1 MPIKKIQNTVSLFD
15 HEDTISF
22 YTRNKKN
29 HFASESKLFDDLENS
44 VKVLNVN
51 YSVHLTVYPFIAV
64 HVSFGQAN
72 VLAKE
77 KEKMQSIIKEILERQ
92 LRQT

>member
-1 MPIKKIQNTVSLFD
+1 MPIKKIQNTVYLFD
-15 HEDTISF
+15 IADTISF
-22 YTRNKKN
+22 YTRNRKN
-29 HFASESKLFDDLENS
+29 HFASESKLFDDLEIS

-64 HVSFGQAN
+64 HVSFGHFN
-72 VLAKE
+72 GLAKD
-77 KEKMQSIIKEILERQ
+77 KEKMQSIIKEVLVRQ